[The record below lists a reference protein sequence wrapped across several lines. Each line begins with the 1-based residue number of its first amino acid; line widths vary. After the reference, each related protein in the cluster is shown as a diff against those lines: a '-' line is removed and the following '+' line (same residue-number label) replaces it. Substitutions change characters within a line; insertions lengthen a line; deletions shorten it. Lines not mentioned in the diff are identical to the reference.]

1 MSAEIIDINERA
13 REAWDAYV
21 EAKERAQ
28 YTGDFEDGLRAGRSW
43 RTFLNL
49 FVGAENRMEVAP
61 KILEY
66 PWREK
71 R

>member
-1 MSAEIIDINERA
+1 MSAEIIDMNERA

-28 YTGDFEDGLRAGRSW
+28 YTDAFEDGLKAGRAW

-49 FVGAENRMEVAP
+49 FVNDDDKMDVAP
-61 KILEY
+61 RVLEY
-66 PWREK
+66 RG
-71 R
+71 RT